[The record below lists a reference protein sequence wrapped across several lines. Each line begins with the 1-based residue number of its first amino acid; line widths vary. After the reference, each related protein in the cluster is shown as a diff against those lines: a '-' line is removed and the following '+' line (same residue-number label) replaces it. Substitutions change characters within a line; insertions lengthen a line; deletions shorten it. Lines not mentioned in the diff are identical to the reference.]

1 MRVAQELLSNYQ
13 HLLTELKLVTGS
25 KGIFDV
31 SVDDQL
37 IYSKHETGRQAN
49 VGEVLAT
56 LEAKLPA
63 GTLRYGT

>member
-13 HLLTELKLVTGS
+13 HLVTELKLVTGA

-37 IYSKHETGRQAN
+37 IYSKHATGRFPTE
-49 VGEVLAT
+49 GEA
-56 LEAKLPA
+56 LEKLEQILPA
-63 GTLRYGT
+63 GSQRFES